1 MSAGARYCPGVR
13 LLVARCEVRYSGRL
27 SAVLPSGGKCQSA
40 PAMGNDALERIDA
53 KLGAILALILDG
65 YLRETGIAQPKPRS
79 VDRLLADAGLNT
91 ATIAKMLGK
100 TERAVQLQLQGS
112 TTRKRS

>member
-1 MSAGARYCPGVR
+1 MSDDI
-13 LLVARCEVRYSGRL
+13 L
-27 SAVLPSGGKCQSA
+27 Q
-40 PAMGNDALERIDA
+40 RIDA
-53 KLGAILALILDG
+53 KLGALLVLILDS

-100 TERAVQLQLQGS
+100 TERAVQLQLQAAEKK
-112 TTRKRS
+112 KRTPKQPDSATA

>member
-1 MSAGARYCPGVR
+1 MTN
-13 LLVARCEVRYSGRL
+13 EI
-27 SAVLPSGGKCQSA
+27 
-40 PAMGNDALERIDA
+40 LERIDA
-53 KLGAILALILDG
+53 KLGAILALTLDG

-100 TERAVQLQLQGS
+100 TDRAVQLQLQGS
-112 TTRKRS
+112 AKKKATRKRT

>member
-1 MSAGARYCPGVR
+1 MSN
-13 LLVARCEVRYSGRL
+13 EV
-27 SAVLPSGGKCQSA
+27 
-40 PAMGNDALERIDA
+40 LERIDA
-53 KLGAILALILDG
+53 KLGAILALTLDA

-112 TTRKRS
+112 DKKKATRKRA

>member
-1 MSAGARYCPGVR
+1 MAAAFSLTSPTD
-13 LLVARCEVRYSGRL
+13 EV
-27 SAVLPSGGKCQSA
+27 
-40 PAMGNDALERIDA
+40 LERIDA
-53 KLGAILALILDG
+53 KLGAILSLILDS

-100 TERAVQLQLQGS
+100 TERAVNLRLQGS
-112 TTRKRS
+112 AKKMSTR

>member
-1 MSAGARYCPGVR
+1 MSD
-13 LLVARCEVRYSGRL
+13 EV
-27 SAVLPSGGKCQSA
+27 
-40 PAMGNDALERIDA
+40 LESIDA
-53 KLGAILALILDG
+53 KLGAILALILDS

-100 TERAVQLQLQGS
+100 TERAVNLKLQASANKKAAPEQS
-112 TTRKRS
+112 

>member
-1 MSAGARYCPGVR
+1 MSD
-13 LLVARCEVRYSGRL
+13 EV
-27 SAVLPSGGKCQSA
+27 
-40 PAMGNDALERIDA
+40 LERIDA
-53 KLGAILALILDG
+53 KLGAILSLILDS

-100 TERAVQLQLQGS
+100 TERAVNLKLQGS
-112 TTRKRS
+112 VKKKPR